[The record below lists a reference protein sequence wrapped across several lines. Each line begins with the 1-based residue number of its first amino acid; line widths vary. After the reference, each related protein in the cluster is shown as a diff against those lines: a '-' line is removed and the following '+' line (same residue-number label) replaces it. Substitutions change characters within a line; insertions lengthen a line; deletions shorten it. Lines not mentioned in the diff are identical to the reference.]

1 MNAYSSS
8 SDDAGVHDSGVA
20 LAEPIPVLPME
31 AFKLA
36 FRLYPCGVSLITADS
51 GSGPVALTA
60 TSVSPVSAEPPLIM
74 FSLSAL
80 SSSTPTL
87 RSAETVIIHLL
98 NAESLELAQLGAT
111 SGIDRFA
118 DATRWERLATG
129 EPVFV
134 QAPVWIRARVSNRME
149 VGGSTVIV
157 AEALESSVRAES
169 FDALASSDGLVYVN
183 RAWHHIGTH
192 SQIG

>member
-1 MNAYSSS
+1 MNAYVPR
-8 SDDAGVHDSGVA
+8 SDDLSVHGVA
-20 LAEPIPVLPME
+20 VAEPIPVLSAD

-36 FRLYPCGVSLITADS
+36 FRLYPGGVSLITADA
-51 GSGPVALTA
+51 GTGPVALTA
-60 TSVSPVSAEPPLIM
+60 TSVSPVSADPPLIM

-87 RSAETVIIHLL
+87 REAETLIVHLL
-98 NAESLELAQLGAT
+98 NASTLDLAQLGAT

-118 DATRWERLATG
+118 DTSRWGRLATG
-129 EPVFV
+129 EPVFTE
-134 QAPVWIRARVSNRME
+134 APVWIRTRVHNRME

-157 AEALESSVRAES
+157 AEALESSVRTDS

-183 RAWHHIGTH
+183 RAWHRIGTH
-192 SQIG
+192 SRIN